1 MHLLFKNDTI
11 KKNMKRHNKTATI
24 ADLLDGSVFGNVNIK
39 NKMNNVIKHSTIF
52 SFWNNIVGIK
62 FARHTKPYAIK
73 ANKLYVSVKSPAIAQ
88 ELSLYKLKILKKVN
102 SYSMPLNMEIKDVI
116 FNYKNYS
123 MAVPETLTQNED
135 KPIELDKNKIDSVSL
150 DEKTKEEFK
159 NKIEKLKFLNDSQKT
174 TLLSKLLDAKK
185 AQIIQNRNN
194 SSL

>member
-1 MHLLFKNDTI
+1 
-11 KKNMKRHNKTATI
+11 MKRHNKTATI
-24 ADLLDGSVFGNVNIK
+24 ADLLDSSVFGNTNIK

-73 ANKLYVSVKSPAIAQ
+73 TNKLYVSVKSPAIAQ
-88 ELSLYKLKILKKVN
+88 ELSLYKLKLLKKIN
-102 SYSMPLNMEIKDVI
+102 SYSIPLNMEIKDVI
-116 FNYKNYS
+116 FNYKNYT
-123 MAVPETLTQNED
+123 ATVPETITQNED

-159 NKIEKLKFLNDSQKT
+159 NKIEKLKFLNDSQKN

-185 AQIIQNRNN
+185 AQIIQNEDN